1 MMCNLLKCQP
11 VSDVDIVKFDGNPIN
26 YHYFI
31 AIFKEVVESKIHHP
45 WGCLA
50 RLIKYTRKAY

>member
-1 MMCNLLKCQP
+1 MICNLLKRQA
-11 VSDVDIVKFDGNPIN
+11 VSDAGIGEFDGNPIN

-31 AIFKEVVESKIHHP
+31 AIFKEVVESKIDHP

-50 RLIKYTRKAY
+50 RLIKYTRQAY